1 MTLVV
6 AGLQTG
12 SSRRDDYE
20 AMRAWPVQLGAKKK
34 PKTDN

>member
-12 SSRRDDYE
+12 SSHRDDYE
-20 AMRAWPVQLGAKKK
+20 AIARWPVQLGAKKK
-34 PKTDN
+34 AKN